1 MTDLHI
7 EAYGTGEPALLIHG
21 SQSWGIDTFGQQ
33 RALAGEFRV
42 ILIDRRGYGQSP
54 PAPVIGWPADTGD
67 VAGLLTELG
76 GAHLAGHSSGG
87 TVALLAAA
95 LVPHTVRSLVVVEP
109 SVWGI
114 ADPGDSPP
122 VCAAADRDTWTRG
135 PGMSA
140 REFLIA
146 RTELLG
152 GQDAAGMVSAMTA
165 GFTEADWAGVD
176 VMRREAWPG
185 DATIDLTALAAAGF
199 PKVVAIGAWDPAVHP
214 TAAKI
219 PASEHHRATAAEHR
233 ALARRING
241 RLVTFSRSMHAPMV
255 EEPDAFNALLRD
267 TWRATRPAP
276 SAAKN
281 PGAGRPGR

>member
-122 VCAAADRDTWTRG
+122 CAQPPTGTHGR
-135 PGMSA
+135 
-140 REFLIA
+140 
-146 RTELLG
+146 
-152 GQDAAGMVSAMTA
+152 AGRAC
-165 GFTEADWAGVD
+165 
-176 VMRREAWPG
+176 RRE
-185 DATIDLTALAAAGF
+185 
-199 PKVVAIGAWDPAVHP
+199 
-214 TAAKI
+214 
-219 PASEHHRATAAEHR
+219 SSS
-233 ALARRING
+233 
-241 RLVTFSRSMHAPMV
+241 SR
-255 EEPDAFNALLRD
+255 
-267 TWRATRPAP
+267 AP
-276 SAAKN
+276 SCLAVRML
-281 PGAGRPGR
+281 PGWSLR